1 MELDYLAGATNRPRG
16 TQHIQRCAA
25 SSNRATRSRD
35 ENLAAK
41 PRSTHDMKRRKDDSS
56 KVWSL
61 TALVRVVGPPVTRC
75 YLCCTPIGGS
85 CTGGTSGITCAN
97 ELYRPS
103 SARRGSPMHHNT
115 LLRSVLKR
123 TLTVTTLAA
132 LTLTAFA
139 ATSAA
144 APVQDAT
151 SAARGPTL
159 VGMSMTTFVWML
171 FGIAVVT
178 GGLIAASRS
187 GRRVS
192 PAADALPSAPF
203 VAVAETTDLGRTA
216 LAV

>member
-1 MELDYLAGATNRPRG
+1 
-16 TQHIQRCAA
+16 
-25 SSNRATRSRD
+25 
-35 ENLAAK
+35 
-41 PRSTHDMKRRKDDSS
+41 
-56 KVWSL
+56 
-61 TALVRVVGPPVTRC
+61 
-75 YLCCTPIGGS
+75 
-85 CTGGTSGITCAN
+85 
-97 ELYRPS
+97 
-103 SARRGSPMHHNT
+103 MHQNT

-132 LTLTAFA
+132 LTLTVFA

-151 SAARGPTL
+151 SAARGTTL

-171 FGIAVVT
+171 FGIAVLT

-192 PAADALPSAPF
+192 PAADALPPAPF